1 LPDALL
7 RERGDRRRGRAVFLL
22 LAGLLLVGVMLVAPS
37 ARRVVAWPAYLPQ
50 PHGYSMGYLP
60 PALRAPM
67 GSPLAA
73 GRIRTTA
80 TMDASQGYSMADQ
93 VARFAAAQKRDDRRY
108 LDIDSV
114 YSGAGLKDL
123 RVLLTGANRG
133 LGLATAKQLLADGA
147 KLTVVGRSGVPELE
161 QLGAT
166 VITGVD
172 VTDAEAVERMA
183 ATVGPVDLLINSA
196 GYFPD
201 IGETLG
207 NLNFPEEIKQI
218 DICGLGP
225 LRVTAALRNAGKLV
239 DGQSRVVIISS
250 QAERGVAQDAER
262 GAGRGLRPPHE
273 PRGVQHRR
281 RAHVRR
287 AEAREH
293 SGRAVAPGLLPH
305 GHDGQVRGDL
315 GQGGRRGSLG
325 RSEARALRVAEG
337 GHVPD
342 GEVHQLRGR
351 PADPVVR
358 GVWRPRGH
366 EAERSAEA
374 CHCGARAL
382 RLPKHA
388 Q

>member
-1 LPDALL
+1 MDVASSPDDGLL
-7 RERGDRRRGRAVFLL
+7 RERGGRRRGRAVLL
-22 LAGLLLVGVMLVAPS
+22 LVAGLLLVGVMLVAPS

-50 PHGYSMGYLP
+50 PAQGYSLGYLP
-60 PALRAPM
+60 QLRAPIA
-67 GSPLAA
+67 SPLAA
-73 GRIRTTA
+73 GRVRTTA

-93 VARFAAAQKRDDRRY
+93 VARYAAAQKRNDRRY
-108 LDIDSV
+108 LDMDSV
-114 YSGAGLKDL
+114 YSGAGLRDL

-172 VTDAEAVERMA
+172 VTDAAAVERMA
-183 ATVGPVDLLINSA
+183 ADVGPVDLLINSA

-250 QAERGVAQDAER
+250 QAGSVEWRKTQNA
-262 GAGRGLRPPHE
+262 GAGG
-273 PRGVQHRR
+273 
-281 RAHVRR
+281 
-287 AEAREH
+287 
-293 SGRAVAPGLLPH
+293 
-305 GHDGQVRGDL
+305 
-315 GQGGRRGSLG
+315 
-325 RSEARALRVAEG
+325 
-337 GHVPD
+337 
-342 GEVHQLRGR
+342 
-351 PADPVVR
+351 
-358 GVWRPRGH
+358 
-366 EAERSAEA
+366 
-374 CHCGARAL
+374 
-382 RLPKHA
+382 
-388 Q
+388 

>member
-1 LPDALL
+1 LAQGMDAASLPEALL
-7 RERGDRRRGRAVFLL
+7 RERSDRRRGRAVFLL

-80 TMDASQGYSMADQ
+80 TMDASQGYSTADQ

-250 QAERGVAQDAER
+250 QAGSVEWRKTQNA
-262 GAGRGLRPPHE
+262 
-273 PRGVQHRR
+273 
-281 RAHVRR
+281 
-287 AEAREH
+287 
-293 SGRAVAPGLLPH
+293 
-305 GHDGQVRGDL
+305 
-315 GQGGRRGSLG
+315 GQGGDYGHHMSRAACNIAGVLM
-325 RSEARALRVAEG
+325 SEELKPANIPVTLLHPGFCRTDMTAKFAEIWDKEGAVDVSVGAKRVLFESQKVDMSRTG
-337 GHVPD
+337 KFINCED
-342 GEVHQLRGR
+342 GLQI
-351 PADPVVR
+351 P
-358 GVWRPRGH
+358 W
-366 EAERSAEA
+366 
-374 CHCGARAL
+374 
-382 RLPKHA
+382 
-388 Q
+388 